1 MLTQAGRL
9 AAQIDDGML
18 TATIKG
24 RLSTVLF
31 ALGENEQALQLI
43 NEALALA
50 GEFSHPALTAALLN
64 DQGNILTAEKRFSPA
79 IDAYTESSRLAKASN
94 QQTLMIIALINSAR
108 AGIQGG
114 SLPSAKVTL
123 QLAGQEIASVPDSY
137 DAANAWLTLGEAYE
151 DLLHPPPLSISPSE
165 EKAGLDADILRHAAG
180 SYWNAIQIAAR
191 IGDLRSESY
200 GWGYLGHVYE
210 MIGRTDEALDL
221 TRRALLAAQKIRS
234 PESLYR
240 WDWQVAR
247 LMRSNGRTDEAILA
261 YQRAIENLQP
271 IRSEFLMGSR
281 NRLFSFRE
289 TTGNLFFELS
299 DVLLQRA
306 SSTPDQNARQRLL
319 KEAQDTVELYKA
331 AELQDY
337 FRDECV
343 ATARSR
349 STDMAQQSKTTAI
362 VYPIILPDRL
372 ELLVSLP
379 TEMKQFIVPIPSGRL
394 TQEIRAF
401 RLALEKRTSNAYLP
415 HAQKFYDRLI
425 RPMEADLAAGGITT
439 LVFVPDGPL
448 RTIPMAPL
456 HDGAQFLIER
466 YAIATTP
473 GLTLT
478 DSRPLNRKR
487 VNVFSV
493 GLTEAVQGFP
503 PLPYVA
509 QELSA
514 VQSIYGGTQLLNDEF
529 RTVQVE
535 RGLKEQPYNIIH
547 IASHGRVES
556 DGTKSFIL
564 TFDDRITMDRLS
576 ALVGL
581 FEFRTAP
588 LELLTLSACETAA
601 GDDRAALGL
610 AGMAVKAGAKSALA
624 TLWFIEDEAT
634 AELIGE
640 FYKNLQNPA
649 VSKAAALQQAQLALL
664 KNPDHAHPSLWAPFL
679 LINNWL

>member
-1 MLTQAGRL
+1 
-9 AAQIDDGML
+9 
-18 TATIKG
+18 
-24 RLSTVLF
+24 
-31 ALGENEQALQLI
+31 
-43 NEALALA
+43 
-50 GEFSHPALTAALLN
+50 
-64 DQGNILTAEKRFSPA
+64 
-79 IDAYTESSRLAKASN
+79 
-94 QQTLMIIALINSAR
+94 
-108 AGIQGG
+108 
-114 SLPSAKVTL
+114 
-123 QLAGQEIASVPDSY
+123 
-137 DAANAWLTLGEAYE
+137 
-151 DLLHPPPLSISPSE
+151 
-165 EKAGLDADILRHAAG
+165 
-180 SYWNAIQIAAR
+180 
-191 IGDLRSESY
+191 
-200 GWGYLGHVYE
+200 
-210 MIGRTDEALDL
+210 
-221 TRRALLAAQKIRS
+221 
-234 PESLYR
+234 
-240 WDWQVAR
+240 
-247 LMRSNGRTDEAILA
+247 MRSNGRTDEAILA

-281 NRLFSFRE
+281 NRQFSFRE

-306 SSTPDQNARQRLL
+306 SSTPDQGARQRLL
-319 KEAQDTVELYKA
+319 RQAQDTVELYKA

-343 ATARSR
+343 AIARSR
-349 STDMAQQSKTTAI
+349 STDVAQQSKTTAI
-362 VYPIILPDRL
+362 IYPIILPDRL

-394 TQEIRAF
+394 TQEVRAF

-415 HAQKFYDRLI
+415 LAQKFYDRLI

-456 HDGAQFLIER
+456 HDGAKFLIER

-473 GLTLT
+473 GLTLI
-478 DSRPLNRKR
+478 DSRPLNRKQ
-487 VNVFSV
+487 VHVFSV

-556 DGTKSFIL
+556 DGAKSFIL

-576 ALVGL
+576 ALVRL